1 MTQSSATYTRPDLG
15 IIKEHARHGKKVFQ
29 CPEKWCT
36 YRVTLPP
43 DGSNKKHPCPYL
55 GGTTVIRSFMSLL
68 SQVWEELD
76 KVTEQIIDGKDF
88 IQPEEVTH
96 LKGQAVGLAKT
107 IVIFHRPFFDEG
119 VKAVSAEA
127 LKRYKAKKA
136 GEQYETI
143 GLNERRYE
151 MPTSDKYVPT
161 NQRPVA
167 EVDPVLSEIQKL
179 PDAHK
184 ASIRKLDKDPS
195 VMAKLFGVSEE
206 AIRRIRGER

>member
-1 MTQSSATYTRPDLG
+1 MTQSLG
-15 IIKEHARHGKKVFQ
+15 TSIHPNLELIKEHARHGKEVFQ
-29 CPEKWCT
+29 CSEKWCT
-36 YRVTLPP
+36 YRVALSP
-43 DGSNKKHPCPYL
+43 DGSNRKHPCPYL

-76 KVTEQIIDGKDF
+76 KVTAVLIEHKNELEPNDLN
-88 IQPEEVTH
+88 H
-96 LKGQAVGLAKT
+96 YKGQAVGLAKT
-107 IVIFHRPFFDEG
+107 IAIFHRPFFDEG

-151 MPTSDKYVPT
+151 MPSSDKYVPI

-167 EVDPVLSEIQKL
+167 EVDPVLAEIQKL
-179 PDAHK
+179 LDTHK

-206 AIRRIRGER
+206 AIRRIRGDV

>member
-1 MTQSSATYTRPDLG
+1 
-15 IIKEHARHGKKVFQ
+15 
-29 CPEKWCT
+29 
-36 YRVTLPP
+36 
-43 DGSNKKHPCPYL
+43 
-55 GGTTVIRSFMSLL
+55 MSLL

-76 KVTEQIIDGKDF
+76 KVTAVLIEHKNELEPNDLN
-88 IQPEEVTH
+88 H
-96 LKGQAVGLAKT
+96 YKGQAVGLAKT

-167 EVDPVLSEIQKL
+167 EVDPVLAEIQQIPANHQKV
-179 PDAHK
+179 
-184 ASIRKLDKDPS
+184 IRGSDKPAE
-195 VMAKLFGVSEE
+195 VMMKLFGVSEE
-206 AIRRIRGER
+206 AVRRIRGE

>member
-1 MTQSSATYTRPDLG
+1 
-15 IIKEHARHGKKVFQ
+15 
-29 CPEKWCT
+29 
-36 YRVTLPP
+36 
-43 DGSNKKHPCPYL
+43 
-55 GGTTVIRSFMSLL
+55 MSLL

-76 KVTEQIIDGKDF
+76 KVTAVLIEHKNELEPNDLN
-88 IQPEEVTH
+88 H
-96 LKGQAVGLAKT
+96 YKGQAVGLAKT

-151 MPTSDKYVPT
+151 MPSSDKYVPI

-167 EVDPVLSEIQKL
+167 EVDPVLAEIQKL
-179 PDAHK
+179 LDTHK

-206 AIRRIRGER
+206 AIRRIRGDV

>member
-1 MTQSSATYTRPDLG
+1 MTQSLG
-15 IIKEHARHGKKVFQ
+15 TSIHPNLELIKEHARHGKEVFQ
-29 CPEKWCT
+29 CSEKWCT
-36 YRVTLPP
+36 YRVALSP
-43 DGSNKKHPCPYL
+43 DGSNRKHPCPYL

-76 KVTEQIIDGKDF
+76 KVTAVLIEHKNELEPNDLN
-88 IQPEEVTH
+88 H
-96 LKGQAVGLAKT
+96 YKGQAVGLAKT

-151 MPTSDKYVPT
+151 MPSSDKYVPI

-167 EVDPVLSEIQKL
+167 EVDPVLAEIQKL
-179 PDAHK
+179 LDTHK

-206 AIRRIRGER
+206 AIRRIRGDV